1 MILSIC
7 FLEWATLSLKTN
19 GQPIGNLESLPF
31 PWTLALLYGSMAWCP
46 YRHVLLVAA
55 LTEAFLHR
63 SELSAFCFQ
72 KPHPLWNFREIWY
85 LTETLNGSASQQE
98 DIMLCIR
105 RESWYRRKGRYIVS
119 LIFEWQK
126 STVPSLWFMKCCAL
140 VLHSNTCQTVTILL
154 IFILCTSVHVI
165 TAKHHKTKVR
175 ANSCLHHEEEM
186 KNKSKMNKHL
196 YYKRNLYCS
205 IRTLLRTNNV

>member
-98 DIMLCIR
+98 DIMLYIR

-126 STVPSLWFMKCCAL
+126 SIVSKSMIYEVLYFIL
-140 VLHSNTCQTVTILL
+140 VLVKRSPCYWFL
-154 IFILCTSVHVI
+154 FCVHVI

-175 ANSCLHHEEEM
+175 AISCLRHEEEM
-186 KNKSKMNKHL
+186 KNKMKWINICMRDGICIAQFVL
-196 YYKRNLYCS
+196 C
-205 IRTLLRTNNV
+205 

>member
-1 MILSIC
+1 MGNPFFKDKWAANWELGISAVPMNTSSAIWLHGLMSLSAC
-7 FLEWATLSLKTN
+7 ATT
-19 GQPIGNLESLPF
+19 
-31 PWTLALLYGSMAWCP
+31 M
-46 YRHVLLVAA
+46 LLVAA

-98 DIMLCIR
+98 DIMLYIR

-126 STVPSLWFMKCCAL
+126 SIVSKSMIYEVLYFIL
-140 VLHSNTCQTVTILL
+140 VLVKRSPCYWFL
-154 IFILCTSVHVI
+154 FCVHVI

-175 ANSCLHHEEEM
+175 AISCLRHEEEM
-186 KNKSKMNKHL
+186 KNKMKWINICMRDGICIAQFVL
-196 YYKRNLYCS
+196 C
-205 IRTLLRTNNV
+205 